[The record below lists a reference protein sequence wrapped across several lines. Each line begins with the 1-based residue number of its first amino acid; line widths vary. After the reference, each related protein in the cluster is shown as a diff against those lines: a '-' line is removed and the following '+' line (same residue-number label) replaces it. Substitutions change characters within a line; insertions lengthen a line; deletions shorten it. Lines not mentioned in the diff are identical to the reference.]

1 MQNREIDILL
11 VENDSSDA
19 ELTIHTLRKNNLASS
34 VQVVEDGEE
43 ALDFLLCRSRYQ
55 DRSILD
61 RPRVVLLDLKL
72 PKVEGLEVLRVLK
85 SEHATRA
92 IPVVILT
99 SSKEHKDLVEGYR
112 LGASAY
118 VQKPVDFDQF
128 RQTIREIGLFW
139 ILLNQPP
146 PTEAFERGGSAAEG
160 VDPDGKFLAP

>member
-1 MQNREIDILL
+1 MTPAREIDILL

-19 ELTIHTLRKNNLASS
+19 ELTIHTLRKHNLANS
-34 VQVVEDGEE
+34 VHVVEDGEE
-43 ALDFLLCRSRYQ
+43 ALDFLFCRSKYE

-61 RPRVVLLDLKL
+61 RPRVILLDLKL
-72 PKVEGLEVLRVLK
+72 PKVEGLEVLRAVK
-85 SEHATRA
+85 NERATRA

-99 SSKEHKDLVEGYR
+99 SSREQKDLVEGYR

-139 ILLNQPP
+139 ILVNQPP
-146 PTEAFERGGSAAEG
+146 PTEAFEADSSASG
-160 VDPDGKFLAP
+160 PM

>member
-1 MQNREIDILL
+1 MTANRDIDVLL
-11 VENDSSDA
+11 VENDASDA
-19 ELTIHTLRKNNLASS
+19 ELAIHTLRKNNLANS

-43 ALDFLLCRSRYQ
+43 ALDFLFCRSRYA

-61 RPRVVLLDLKL
+61 RPRVILLDLKL
-72 PKVEGLEVLRVLK
+72 PKVEGLEVLRALK
-85 SEHATRA
+85 NERATRA

-99 SSKEHKDLVEGYR
+99 SSREQKDLIEVYR

-139 ILLNQPP
+139 IMLNQPP
-146 PTEAFERGGSAAEG
+146 PTEAFEG
-160 VDPDGKFLAP
+160 DTP

>member
-1 MQNREIDILL
+1 MPPSRDIDILL

-19 ELTIHTLRKNNLASS
+19 ELTIHTLRKNNLANS
-34 VQVVEDGEE
+34 VHVVEDGEE
-43 ALDFLLCRSRYQ
+43 ALDFLFCRRRYE

-61 RPRVVLLDLKL
+61 RPRVILLDLKL
-72 PKVEGLEVLRVLK
+72 PKVEGLDVLRALK
-85 SEHATRA
+85 NERATRA

-99 SSKEHKDLVEGYR
+99 SSREPKDLIEGYR

-139 ILLNQPP
+139 IILNQPP
-146 PTEAFERGGSAAEG
+146 PTEAF
-160 VDPDGKFLAP
+160 

>member
-1 MQNREIDILL
+1 MPPSRDIDILL

-19 ELTIHTLRKNNLASS
+19 ELTIHTLRKNNLANS
-34 VQVVEDGEE
+34 VHVVEDGEE
-43 ALDFLLCRSRYQ
+43 ALDFLFCRRRYE

-61 RPRVVLLDLKL
+61 RPRVILLDLKL
-72 PKVEGLEVLRVLK
+72 PKVEGLEVLRALK
-85 SEHATRA
+85 NERATRA

-99 SSKEHKDLVEGYR
+99 SSREPKDLIEGYR

-139 ILLNQPP
+139 IMLNQPP
-146 PTEAFERGGSAAEG
+146 PTEAFEGDSS
-160 VDPDGKFLAP
+160 DPGAL

>member
-1 MQNREIDILL
+1 MTPAREIDILL

-19 ELTIHTLRKNNLASS
+19 ELTIHTLRKHNLANS
-34 VQVVEDGEE
+34 VHVVEDGEE
-43 ALDFLLCRSRYQ
+43 ALDFLFCRSKYE

-61 RPRVVLLDLKL
+61 RPRVILLDLKL
-72 PKVEGLEVLRVLK
+72 PKVEGLEVLRALK
-85 SEHATRA
+85 NERATRA

-99 SSKEHKDLVEGYR
+99 SSREQKDLIEGYR

-139 ILLNQPP
+139 ILVNQPP
-146 PTEAFERGGSAAEG
+146 PTEAFEVDSSASG
-160 VDPDGKFLAP
+160 PM

>member
-1 MQNREIDILL
+1 MTPSRDIDILL

-19 ELTIHTLRKNNLASS
+19 ELTIHTLRKNNLANSI
-34 VQVVEDGEE
+34 QVVEDGEE
-43 ALDFLLCRSRYQ
+43 ALDFLFCRSRYE

-61 RPRVVLLDLKL
+61 RPKVILLDLKL
-72 PKVEGLEVLRVLK
+72 PKIEGLEVLRALK
-85 SEHATRA
+85 NDVATKA

-99 SSKEHKDLVEGYR
+99 SSREPKDLLVGYR

-139 ILLNQPP
+139 ILLNQAPP
-146 PTEAFERGGSAAEG
+146 IEAFET
-160 VDPDGKFLAP
+160 DPSVAG

>member
-1 MQNREIDILL
+1 MTANRDIDVLL
-11 VENDSSDA
+11 VENDASDA
-19 ELTIHTLRKNNLASS
+19 ELAIHTLRKNNLANS

-43 ALDFLLCRSRYQ
+43 ALDFLFCRSRYA

-61 RPRVVLLDLKL
+61 RPRVILLDLKL
-72 PKVEGLEVLRVLK
+72 PKVEGLEVLRALK
-85 SEHATRA
+85 NERATRA

-99 SSKEHKDLVEGYR
+99 SSREQKDLIEGYR

-139 ILLNQPP
+139 IVLNQPP
-146 PTEAFERGGSAAEG
+146 PTEAFEGHT
-160 VDPDGKFLAP
+160 P

>member
-1 MQNREIDILL
+1 MTANRDIDVLL
-11 VENDSSDA
+11 VENDASDA
-19 ELTIHTLRKNNLASS
+19 ELAIHTLRKNNLANS

-43 ALDFLLCRSRYQ
+43 ALDFLFCRSRYA

-61 RPRVVLLDLKL
+61 RPRVILLDLKL
-72 PKVEGLEVLRVLK
+72 PKVEGLEVLRALK
-85 SEHATRA
+85 NERATRA

-99 SSKEHKDLVEGYR
+99 SSREQKDLIEGYR

-139 ILLNQPP
+139 IMLNQPP
-146 PTEAFERGGSAAEG
+146 PTEAFEG
-160 VDPDGKFLAP
+160 DTP